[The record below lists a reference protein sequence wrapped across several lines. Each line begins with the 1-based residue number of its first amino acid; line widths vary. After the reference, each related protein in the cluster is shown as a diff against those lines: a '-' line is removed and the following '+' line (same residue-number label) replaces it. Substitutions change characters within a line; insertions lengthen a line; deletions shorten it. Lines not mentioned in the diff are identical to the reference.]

1 MKIKLLYSFLF
12 FVSVVFSNLAQTS
25 DKEAAA
31 RNWINEHTKELNI
44 QPFHNFKLT
53 FVRKGLAGE
62 TLRFQQMLNDV
73 PVYDSEIVVNFVEG
87 NNVAFSSNNYDAS
100 IAKIDTNPS
109 ITSASAIAI
118 SNQALKFKGTITYQ
132 DSKLCVVK
140 MEQNTVLVYRVVTN
154 AFDKTGSW
162 EVMIDA
168 KTGAVLRQK
177 DIAI

>member
-100 IAKIDTNPS
+100 IAKIDGHRQRMFQY
-109 ITSASAIAI
+109 IFVVLLHKLY
-118 SNQALKFKGTITYQ
+118 QMLKMIYQ
-132 DSKLCVVK
+132 
-140 MEQNTVLVYRVVTN
+140 N
-154 AFDKTGSW
+154 
-162 EVMIDA
+162 
-168 KTGAVLRQK
+168 QK
-177 DIAI
+177 DQ